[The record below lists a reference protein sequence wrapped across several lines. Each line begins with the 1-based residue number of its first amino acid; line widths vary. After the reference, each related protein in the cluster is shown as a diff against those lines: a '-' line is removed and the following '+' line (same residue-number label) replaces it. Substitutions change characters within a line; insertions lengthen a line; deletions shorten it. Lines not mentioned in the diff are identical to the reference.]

1 MKNYPD
7 IFIYV
12 KDQNKVFCSD
22 YAKIELEQIKTH
34 KIKIITGKL
43 QKISLLSL
51 LQTPEDLTQRYKC
64 VEIFAGQ
71 PEFKLVNDLFTS
83 TIECDQARITKV

>member
-43 QKISLLSL
+43 
-51 LQTPEDLTQRYKC
+51 
-64 VEIFAGQ
+64 
-71 PEFKLVNDLFTS
+71 
-83 TIECDQARITKV
+83 